1 MSRYIKNY
9 DSIFTPELQ
18 EFLLTKTIAVIGC
31 GGNGGYILEYIA
43 RLGVKSLYFWDGDT
57 FNESNL
63 NRQLGCTEETIG
75 LNKAETMLKRLQSIN
90 STIEYNMRNWY
101 FSEKNEDV
109 IDLFNCDIIIMAAD
123 DSYSIGQTR
132 DMIKLVIERGIPCID
147 EYLRGFGGEVS
158 IITNADLTLWDYNTE
173 LWNSQSLMPKEELTL
188 FGSQTA
194 YRCALIAA
202 EVVNQMV
209 QYFNNN
215 PNATINQKLEI
226 DIYHHKYRLYD
237 KYGEI

>member
-18 EFLLTKTIAVIGC
+18 ELLLTKTIAVIGC

-75 LNKAETMLKRLQSIN
+75 LNKAEVMLKRLQSIN
-90 STIEYNMRNWY
+90 STIEYNMHNWY
-101 FSEKNEDV
+101 FSEKNEDI

-132 DMIKLVIERGIPCID
+132 DMIKLVIEHGIPCID

-173 LWNSQSLMPKEELTL
+173 LWNS
-188 FGSQTA
+188 
-194 YRCALIAA
+194 
-202 EVVNQMV
+202 
-209 QYFNNN
+209 
-215 PNATINQKLEI
+215 
-226 DIYHHKYRLYD
+226 
-237 KYGEI
+237 